1 MRSLRTLLAAAVL
14 AAAGLALAFTAPAA
28 RAADPIVVFAA
39 ASLKGALD
47 EAKALYEADGGAPVT
62 ISYAGSSALAKQI
75 ESGAPADV
83 FLSADLEWM
92 QYLAGKGLVRA
103 GTERRLLG
111 NRLVL
116 IAPKG
121 GAAQT
126 DGAKPLEVGPGFPL
140 AAALGDGRL
149 VLCDLAVPCGKYGK
163 AALESL
169 GVWGSV
175 EGRIAFAENVRAALA
190 FVSRGE
196 APYGIVYATDAAA
209 DPAVA
214 VAGVFPEDSH
224 PPIAYPVAVTAESQ
238 NPAAADF
245 VAFLATPKAGAVFEK
260 AGFTVLGDRPTT
272 N

>member
-1 MRSLRTLLAAAVL
+1 MRSFRTLLAAGLLAV
-14 AAAGLALAFTAPAA
+14 AGLAAPLAAPEA
-28 RAADPIVVFAA
+28 RAADPILVFAA

-47 EAKALYEADGGAPVT
+47 EAKALYEAGGGAPVT

-83 FLSADLEWM
+83 FISADLDWM
-92 QYLAGKGLVRA
+92 TYLAEKNLVRA
-103 GTERRLLG
+103 ETARRLLG
-111 NRLVL
+111 NRIVL
-116 IAPKG
+116 IAPK
-121 GAAQT
+121 
-126 DGAKPLEVGPGFPL
+126 DEAKPVEIGRGFPL

-169 GVWGSV
+169 GVWGAV
-175 EGRIAFAENVRAALA
+175 EGRIAFAENVRAALT

-209 DPAVA
+209 DPGVA

-224 PPIAYPVAVTAESQ
+224 PPIVYPVAVTADAK
-238 NPAAADF
+238 NPAAAAF
-245 VAFLATPKAGAVFEK
+245 VDFLASAKAGAVFEK
-260 AGFTVLGDRPTT
+260 AGFTVLGEKPGT

>member
-1 MRSLRTLLAAAVL
+1 MRSFRTLLAAGVV
-14 AAAGLALAFTAPAA
+14 AAASLLAPLAVPRAQ
-28 RAADPIVVFAA
+28 AADPVVVFAA

-47 EAKALYEADGGAPVT
+47 AAKALYEAGGGAPVT

-92 QYLAGKGLVRA
+92 TYLAGKGLVRA

-126 DGAKPLEVGPGFPL
+126 DGAKPVEIGPDFPL

-169 GVWGSV
+169 GVWGAV
-175 EGRIAFAENVRAALA
+175 EGRLAFAENVRAALA

-224 PPIAYPVAVTAESQ
+224 PPIVYPVAVTAESQ
-238 NPAAADF
+238 NPAAAAF
-245 VAFLATPKAGAVFEK
+245 VDFLASAKAGAVFEK

>member
-1 MRSLRTLLAAAVL
+1 MRSLRTLLAAGVL
-14 AAAGLALAFTAPAA
+14 AIAGLATPLAARQA

-47 EAKALYEADGGAPVT
+47 GAVALYEAEGGAPVT
-62 ISYAGSSALAKQI
+62 VSYAGSSALARQI

-83 FLSADLEWM
+83 FISADLDWM
-92 QYLAGKGLVRA
+92 KYLAGKSLVRA

-116 IAPKG
+116 IAPK
-121 GAAQT
+121 
-126 DGAKPLEVGPGFPL
+126 DGARAVEIGPGFAL

-163 AALESL
+163 AALEGL

-214 VAGVFPEDSH
+214 VVGTFPEDSH
-224 PPIAYPVAVTAESQ
+224 PPIVYPVAVTAESQ
-238 NPAAADF
+238 NPAAAAF
-245 VAFLATPKAGAVFEK
+245 VEFLATPKAGAVFEK
-260 AGFTVLGDRPTT
+260 AGFTVLGERAGT

>member
-1 MRSLRTLLAAAVL
+1 MRSLRTLLTAVL
-14 AAAGLALAFTAPAA
+14 LALAAPLAGPEA
-28 RAADPIVVFAA
+28 RAADPVVVFAA
-39 ASLKGALD
+39 ASLKGSLD
-47 EAKALYEADGGAPVT
+47 EVKAIYEAEGGAPVT

-83 FLSADLEWM
+83 FISADLAWM
-92 QYLAGKGLVRA
+92 QYLADKNLVRA
-103 GTERRLLG
+103 DTERRLLG
-111 NRLVL
+111 NRIVL
-116 IAPKG
+116 ISPKD
-121 GAAQT
+121 T
-126 DGAKPLEVGPGFPL
+126 VKPIEIAEGFPI
-140 AAALGDGRL
+140 ASAVGDGRL

-169 GVWGSV
+169 GVWGAV

-209 DPAVA
+209 DHGVA

-224 PPIAYPVAVTAESQ
+224 PPIVYPVAVTAESK
-238 NPAAADF
+238 NPAAAGF
-245 VAFLATPKAGAVFEK
+245 VDFLASAKAGSVFEK
-260 AGFTVLGDRPTT
+260 AGFTVLGDKPKT

>member
-1 MRSLRTLLAAAVL
+1 MRSLRTLLAAGVL
-14 AAAGLALAFTAPAA
+14 AVAGLALAFTAPAV

-47 EAKALYEADGGAPVT
+47 GAVALYEADGGAPVT

-83 FLSADLEWM
+83 FISADLDWM
-92 QYLAGKGLVRA
+92 KYLAEKTLVRPE
-103 GTERRLLG
+103 TERRLLG
-111 NRLVL
+111 NRIVL
-116 IAPKG
+116 IAPK
-121 GAAQT
+121 
-126 DGAKPLEVGPGFPL
+126 DGAKPVEIGPGFPL
-140 AAALGDGRL
+140 AAALGDQRL

-169 GVWGSV
+169 GVWCSV

-214 VAGVFPEDSH
+214 VVGTFPEDSH
-224 PPIAYPVAVTAESQ
+224 PPIVYPVAVTAESN
-238 NPAAADF
+238 NPAAAAF
-245 VAFLATPKAGAVFEK
+245 VDFLATPKAGAVFET
-260 AGFTVLGDRPTT
+260 AGFTMLGDRPTT

>member
-1 MRSLRTLLAAAVL
+1 MRSLRTLLAAGVL
-14 AAAGLALAFTAPAA
+14 AAAGLAAPLAAPQAQ
-28 RAADPIVVFAA
+28 AADPIVVFAA

-47 EAKALYEADGGAPVT
+47 GAVALYEADGGVPVT
-62 ISYAGSSALAKQI
+62 VSYAGSTALAKQI

-83 FLSADLEWM
+83 FISADLDWM
-92 QYLAGKGLVRA
+92 KYLAEKGLVRA
-103 GTERRLLG
+103 DTERRLLG
-111 NRLVL
+111 NRIVLV
-116 IAPKG
+116 APMG

-126 DGAKPLEVGPGFPL
+126 DGTKPMEIGPGFPL
-140 AAALGDGRL
+140 AEALGDQRL

-209 DPAVA
+209 DPEVA
-214 VAGVFPEDSH
+214 VVGTFPEDSH
-224 PPIAYPVAVTAESQ
+224 PPIVYPVAVTADSN
-238 NPAAADF
+238 NPAAAAF
-245 VAFLATPKAGAVFEK
+245 VDFLATPKAGAVFEK